1 MVSIIYR
8 EATQKSR
15 WIENLSRMYRA
26 DREHKNWAR
35 WIDIVVKKL
44 WRSNLEIS
52 IEETCVELLSRRY
65 RAAIEKTEAR
75 FSKGEKTHKMNA
87 TR

>member
-1 MVSIIYR
+1 MRIYQ

-15 WIENLSRMYRA
+15 WIKNLSRMYRENK
-26 DREHKNWAR
+26 EHRNLAR
-35 WIDIVVKKL
+35 WIDLAVEKL
-44 WRSNLEIS
+44 SMSNPKIS

-65 RAAIEKTEAR
+65 RAVVEKTEVR